1 MFVQILIYVYLG
13 ICAGMILFNIA
24 TALLSRRREHR
35 SFRDG
40 IRLELTVS
48 RELDRLAETGAVS
61 ERHLRFMER
70 RLRRVNGMAAF
81 DAALERLCV
90 RRPELTRSYLT
101 ALNGVTITLA
111 EDYCRRDEIEAA
123 YFPYIIKKYQL
134 LGGADDAPLKEV
146 LLKLLNEPS
155 IYCREN
161 AMQALYT
168 SGDAQII
175 VRALRIID
183 ASSLY
188 YNTKLLADGLLNFNG
203 DKTQLAEALWAAF
216 EDFKVWMQVTIL
228 NYFRFSSGAH
238 CERVFCSL
246 SLSAFSQLTYGTTGL
261 LHAPSA
267 EMQRDKTF
275 MVGGNFLNKELT
287 PPTWYYH
294 TYNYFLNVTIFPF
307 LEVAYTCTLFKA
319 EALGLKPYGYSGFTN
334 QDRYFSARLR
344 VLKEGQFWKYMPA
357 VVLGTSDP
365 FTSSGGGQ
373 VSTTEGNGY
382 YSRFYIAASKQIPV
396 AGKEEV
402 GVHLSY
408 LYNDRK
414 EYKLNGFA
422 LGVTYNPS
430 FHPQLRMIAEYDS
443 KDFALGATYLLFK
456 HLHVQVEMQR
466 MKYFTGGLTYK
477 IHLK

>member
-111 EDYCRRDEIEAA
+111 EDYCRRDEIAAA

-203 DKTQLAEALWAAF
+203 DKTQFAEALWAAF

-238 CERVFCSL
+238 CERVLALLNDGARDDELRFSCLRYLGRYPYPPAYADLLRYATPSENARWEYAAIASSVLASYPGAETAAVLKRNLYHPNWYIRFNASKSL
-246 SLSAFSQLTYGTTGL
+246 EQLGFGY
-261 LHAPSA
+261 
-267 EMQRDKTF
+267 RDLID
-275 MVGGNFLNKELT
+275 VIEGN
-287 PPTWYYH
+287 
-294 TYNYFLNVTIFPF
+294 
-307 LEVAYTCTLFKA
+307 
-319 EALGLKPYGYSGFTN
+319 
-334 QDRYFSARLR
+334 DRYASEILR
-344 VLKEGQFWKYMPA
+344 YRFDMHALEEKEKEAA
-357 VVLGTSDP
+357 VC
-365 FTSSGGGQ
+365 
-373 VSTTEGNGY
+373 TT
-382 YSRFYIAASKQIPV
+382 A
-396 AGKEEV
+396 
-402 GVHLSY
+402 
-408 LYNDRK
+408 
-414 EYKLNGFA
+414 
-422 LGVTYNPS
+422 
-430 FHPQLRMIAEYDS
+430 
-443 KDFALGATYLLFK
+443 
-456 HLHVQVEMQR
+456 
-466 MKYFTGGLTYK
+466 
-477 IHLK
+477 

>member
-1 MFVQILIYVYLG
+1 MFAQILIYVYLG
-13 ICAGMILFNIA
+13 ICAGMILFNIV
-24 TALLSRRREHR
+24 TALLSQRREHR
-35 SFRDG
+35 SFRAG
-40 IRLELTVS
+40 IRLELTVE
-48 RELDRLAETGAVS
+48 RELDHLALTGEVN
-61 ERHLRFMER
+61 EEHLRFMER

-101 ALNGVTITLA
+101 ALNGVMIALA
-111 EDYCRRDEIEAA
+111 EDYCRREEIEAA

-238 CERVFCSL
+238 CERVLALLNDGARDDELRFSCLRYLGRYPYPPAYADLLRYATPSENARWEYAAIASSVLASYPGAETAAVLKRNLYHPNWYIRFNASKSL
-246 SLSAFSQLTYGTTGL
+246 EQLGFGY
-261 LHAPSA
+261 
-267 EMQRDKTF
+267 RDLID
-275 MVGGNFLNKELT
+275 VIEG
-287 PPTWYYH
+287 H
-294 TYNYFLNVTIFPF
+294 
-307 LEVAYTCTLFKA
+307 
-319 EALGLKPYGYSGFTN
+319 
-334 QDRYFSARLR
+334 DRYASEILR
-344 VLKEGQFWKYMPA
+344 Y
-357 VVLGTSDP
+357 
-365 FTSSGGGQ
+365 
-373 VSTTEGNGY
+373 
-382 YSRFYIAASKQIPV
+382 RFDV
-396 AGKEEV
+396 RELEE
-402 GVHLSY
+402 
-408 LYNDRK
+408 RK
-414 EYKLNGFA
+414 EDA
-422 LGVTYNPS
+422 VCT
-430 FHPQLRMIAEYDS
+430 
-443 KDFALGATYLLFK
+443 T
-456 HLHVQVEMQR
+456 V
-466 MKYFTGGLTYK
+466 
-477 IHLK
+477 

>member
-81 DAALERLCV
+81 DAALECLCV

-111 EDYCRRDEIEAA
+111 EDYCRRDEIAAA

-238 CERVFCSL
+238 CERVL
-246 SLSAFSQLTYGTTGL
+246 ALLNDGARDDELRFSCLRYLGRYPYPPAYADL
-261 LHAPSA
+261 LRYATPSKNARWEYAAIASSVLASYPGA
-267 EMQRDKTF
+267 ET
-275 MVGGNFLNKELT
+275 
-287 PPTWYYH
+287 
-294 TYNYFLNVTIFPF
+294 
-307 LEVAYTCTLFKA
+307 
-319 EALGLKPYGYSGFTN
+319 
-334 QDRYFSARLR
+334 
-344 VLKEGQFWKYMPA
+344 A
-357 VVLGTSDP
+357 VVLKRNLYHPNWYIRFNASKSLEQLGFGYRDLID
-365 FTSSGGGQ
+365 
-373 VSTTEGNGY
+373 VIEGNDRY
-382 YSRFYIAASKQIPV
+382 ASEILRYRFDMHALEEKEKEAAV
-396 AGKEEV
+396 CTTA
-402 GVHLSY
+402 
-408 LYNDRK
+408 
-414 EYKLNGFA
+414 
-422 LGVTYNPS
+422 
-430 FHPQLRMIAEYDS
+430 
-443 KDFALGATYLLFK
+443 
-456 HLHVQVEMQR
+456 
-466 MKYFTGGLTYK
+466 
-477 IHLK
+477 

>member
-35 SFRDG
+35 SLRDG

-168 SGDAQII
+168 AGDPAVL

-238 CERVFCSL
+238 CERVLALLNDGARDDELRFSCLRYLGRYPYPPAYADLLRYATPSENARWEYAAIASSVLASYPGAETAAVLKRNLYHPNWYIRFNASKSL
-246 SLSAFSQLTYGTTGL
+246 EQLGFGY
-261 LHAPSA
+261 
-267 EMQRDKTF
+267 RDLID
-275 MVGGNFLNKELT
+275 VIEGN
-287 PPTWYYH
+287 
-294 TYNYFLNVTIFPF
+294 
-307 LEVAYTCTLFKA
+307 
-319 EALGLKPYGYSGFTN
+319 
-334 QDRYFSARLR
+334 DRYASEILR
-344 VLKEGQFWKYMPA
+344 YRFDMHALEEKEKEAA
-357 VVLGTSDP
+357 VC
-365 FTSSGGGQ
+365 
-373 VSTTEGNGY
+373 TT
-382 YSRFYIAASKQIPV
+382 A
-396 AGKEEV
+396 
-402 GVHLSY
+402 
-408 LYNDRK
+408 
-414 EYKLNGFA
+414 
-422 LGVTYNPS
+422 
-430 FHPQLRMIAEYDS
+430 
-443 KDFALGATYLLFK
+443 
-456 HLHVQVEMQR
+456 
-466 MKYFTGGLTYK
+466 
-477 IHLK
+477 

>member
-1 MFVQILIYVYLG
+1 MFVQILIYAYLG

-35 SFRDG
+35 SFCDG

-48 RELDRLAETGAVS
+48 QELDRLAETGAVS
-61 ERHLRFMER
+61 ERHMRFMER

-81 DAALERLCV
+81 DAALERLRV

-101 ALNGVTITLA
+101 ALNGVMLTLA

-134 LGGADDAPLKEV
+134 LGGADDAPLKEE

-188 YNTKLLADGLLNFNG
+188 YNPKLLADGLLNFNG
-203 DKTQLAEALWAAF
+203 DETELSEALWAAF

-238 CERVFCSL
+238 CERVLALLNDGARDDELRFSCLRYLGRYPYPPAYADLLRYATPSENARWEYAAIASSVLASYPGAETAAVLKRNLYHPNWYIRFNASKSL
-246 SLSAFSQLTYGTTGL
+246 EQLGFGY
-261 LHAPSA
+261 
-267 EMQRDKTF
+267 RDLID
-275 MVGGNFLNKELT
+275 VIEGN
-287 PPTWYYH
+287 
-294 TYNYFLNVTIFPF
+294 
-307 LEVAYTCTLFKA
+307 
-319 EALGLKPYGYSGFTN
+319 
-334 QDRYFSARLR
+334 DRYASEILR
-344 VLKEGQFWKYMPA
+344 YRFDMHALEEKEKEAA
-357 VVLGTSDP
+357 VC
-365 FTSSGGGQ
+365 
-373 VSTTEGNGY
+373 TT
-382 YSRFYIAASKQIPV
+382 A
-396 AGKEEV
+396 
-402 GVHLSY
+402 
-408 LYNDRK
+408 
-414 EYKLNGFA
+414 
-422 LGVTYNPS
+422 
-430 FHPQLRMIAEYDS
+430 
-443 KDFALGATYLLFK
+443 
-456 HLHVQVEMQR
+456 
-466 MKYFTGGLTYK
+466 
-477 IHLK
+477 

>member
-35 SFRDG
+35 SFRDS
-40 IRLELTVS
+40 IRLELAVS

-238 CERVFCSL
+238 CERVLALLNDGARDDELRFSCLRYLGRYPYPPAYADLLRYATPSENARWEYAAIASSVLASYPGAETAAVLKRNLYHPNWYIRFNASKSL
-246 SLSAFSQLTYGTTGL
+246 EQLGFGY
-261 LHAPSA
+261 
-267 EMQRDKTF
+267 RDLID
-275 MVGGNFLNKELT
+275 VIEGN
-287 PPTWYYH
+287 
-294 TYNYFLNVTIFPF
+294 
-307 LEVAYTCTLFKA
+307 
-319 EALGLKPYGYSGFTN
+319 
-334 QDRYFSARLR
+334 DRYASEILR
-344 VLKEGQFWKYMPA
+344 Y
-357 VVLGTSDP
+357 
-365 FTSSGGGQ
+365 
-373 VSTTEGNGY
+373 
-382 YSRFYIAASKQIPV
+382 RFDMHALEEN
-396 AGKEEV
+396 GKEAAV
-402 GVHLSY
+402 CTT
-408 LYNDRK
+408 
-414 EYKLNGFA
+414 A
-422 LGVTYNPS
+422 
-430 FHPQLRMIAEYDS
+430 
-443 KDFALGATYLLFK
+443 
-456 HLHVQVEMQR
+456 
-466 MKYFTGGLTYK
+466 
-477 IHLK
+477 

>member
-1 MFVQILIYVYLG
+1 MFVRILIYVYLG

-238 CERVFCSL
+238 CERVL
-246 SLSAFSQLTYGTTGL
+246 ALLNDGARDNELRFSCLRYLGHYPYPPAYADL
-261 LHAPSA
+261 LRYAAPSENARWEYAAIASSVLASYPGA
-267 EMQRDKTF
+267 ETEAVLKRNLYHPNWYIRFNASKSLEQLGFGYRDLID
-275 MVGGNFLNKELT
+275 VIEGN
-287 PPTWYYH
+287 
-294 TYNYFLNVTIFPF
+294 
-307 LEVAYTCTLFKA
+307 
-319 EALGLKPYGYSGFTN
+319 
-334 QDRYFSARLR
+334 DRYASEILR
-344 VLKEGQFWKYMPA
+344 YRFDMCALEEKEKEAA
-357 VVLGTSDP
+357 VC
-365 FTSSGGGQ
+365 
-373 VSTTEGNGY
+373 TT
-382 YSRFYIAASKQIPV
+382 A
-396 AGKEEV
+396 
-402 GVHLSY
+402 
-408 LYNDRK
+408 
-414 EYKLNGFA
+414 
-422 LGVTYNPS
+422 
-430 FHPQLRMIAEYDS
+430 
-443 KDFALGATYLLFK
+443 
-456 HLHVQVEMQR
+456 
-466 MKYFTGGLTYK
+466 
-477 IHLK
+477 